1 MNEIKTDFDAT
12 LLYGLDTVTRLEGI
26 ILESGGGGRNPDH
39 TILFRD
45 ILDKLK
51 AINAHNV
58 NIYVAATR
66 TAANS
71 YPDNEYRKIRF
82 EDETEFDFKTI
93 DLDRFKSNANDEI
106 REKGKVNPE
115 TPNGAIH
122 KRLLVTSDLDENDWN
137 ELFGNSSTKLIV
149 NQEIINNQNEDELQY
164 TYQKVKKRL
173 RQSKFRKE
181 LLVAYDYTCA
191 VTGSKV
197 IELLEAAHIQPY
209 DGVHTSVVSNGILL
223 RSDIHDLFD
232 LKKDGKR
239 LINIS
244 VNYKIEVHS
253 SLEGSEYW
261 GYNGKG
267 IRLPNEKIDYP
278 VFK

>member
-1 MNEIKTDFDAT
+1 MKTPKKKTAENFIKDIRRN
-12 LLYGLDTVTRLEGI
+12 TRRIFSSEQ
-26 ILESGGGGRNPDH
+26 
-39 TILFRD
+39 
-45 ILDKLK
+45 
-51 AINAHNV
+51 
-58 NIYVAATR
+58 
-66 TAANS
+66 
-71 YPDNEYRKIRF
+71 KIQIVMEALR
-82 EDETEFDFKTI
+82 
-93 DLDRFKSNANDEI
+93 A
-106 REKGKVNPE
+106 E

-122 KRLLVTSDLDENDWN
+122 KRLLITSDLDENDWN

-181 LLVAYDYTCA
+181 LLVAYNYTCA

-209 DGVHTSVVSNGILL
+209 DGIHTSVVSNGILL

-244 VNYKIEVHS
+244 VNYKIEVYS
-253 SLEGSEYW
+253 TLEGSEYW